1 MSGEGVDVAATRK
14 EGRLLER
21 IPLGLRIGCR
31 VFGLV
36 PGSSI
41 ATMSREQVER
51 LHASTTPP
59 GRLVTFLVDRSVGV
73 VRPGV
78 SSTDRTI
85 PGPAGE
91 LPVRV
96 YTPAP
101 ASAAAPSAVAAA
113 TPAPRPVVVHFHG
126 GGWVLGDLRGGDWI
140 CSTVARDVDAV
151 VVSVGYRLAPEH
163 PFPAAPDDCL
173 AAVAWVRANAASLGA
188 DPDRL
193 GVMGDSAGGNLA
205 AVVSLLARDA
215 GGPAIAHQA
224 LLYPVTDGSMSWDS
238 YRTFRDAPILTA
250 ADMEAYFRYYLASG
264 ADPLDPRVSPLRAAD
279 HAGLP
284 PAIVVVA
291 GHDPLHDEGVAYAD
305 ALRRADVPAT
315 LAEYPAMPHGFLT
328 VPGFARDAPAAMAAV
343 TAAQRAALRG

>member
-1 MSGEGVDVAATRK
+1 LSGEGGDTAPTRR
-14 EGRLLER
+14 EGRPLER

-31 VFGLV
+31 VFSLV

-41 ATMSREQVER
+41 AKMSREQVER
-51 LHASTTPP
+51 LHASTEPP
-59 GRLVTFLVDRSVGV
+59 GRLVLLLIDRSVGT

-78 SSTDRTI
+78 AAVDRTI
-85 PGPAGE
+85 AGPAGE
-91 LPVRV
+91 LPIRV
-96 YTPAP
+96 YAP
-101 ASAAAPSAVAAA
+101 ARPAD
-113 TPAPRPVVVHFHG
+113 APRPVVVHFHG
-126 GGWVLGDLRGGDWI
+126 GGWVLGDLRGGDWM

-173 AAVAWVRANAASLGA
+173 AAVTWARANAASLGA

-205 AVVSLLARDA
+205 AVVALLARDA
-215 GGPAIAHQA
+215 GGPPIAHQA

-250 ADMEAYFRYYLASG
+250 ADMEAYLRYYLPSG

-305 ALRRADVPAT
+305 ALRRAGVPT
-315 LAEYPAMPHGFLT
+315 TFAEYPAMPHGFLT

-343 TAAQRAALRG
+343 TAAQRATLRG

>member
-1 MSGEGVDVAATRK
+1 M
-14 EGRLLER
+14 
-21 IPLGLRIGCR
+21 PLGLRIGCR
-31 VFGLV
+31 IFGLV

-41 ATMSREQVER
+41 ARMSREDVER
-51 LHASTTPP
+51 LHASSRPP
-59 GRLVTFLVDRSVGV
+59 GRLVLFLVDRSVGV

-78 SSTDRTI
+78 TATDRII
-85 PGPAGE
+85 PGPGGE

-101 ASAAAPSAVAAA
+101 ASSAAAAPSSAAVP
-113 TPAPRPVVVHFHG
+113 PAPRPVVVHFHG

-140 CSTVARDVDAV
+140 CSTVARDVDAI

-163 PFPAAPDDCL
+163 PFPAAPEDCL
-173 AAVAWVRANAASLGA
+173 AAVAWVRANAASIGA

-205 AVVSLLARDA
+205 AVISLQARDA
-215 GGPAIAHQA
+215 GGPPIAHQA

-250 ADMEAYFRYYLASG
+250 ADMEAYLRYYLPSG
-264 ADPLDPRVSPLRAAD
+264 ADPLDPRISPLRAAD

-305 ALRRADVPAT
+305 ALRRAGVPTT
-315 LAEYPAMPHGFLT
+315 LAGYPAMPHGFLT
-328 VPGFARDAPAAMAAV
+328 VPGFARDAPAAMDAV
-343 TAAQRAALRG
+343 TAAQRAALRA